1 MQGAINVLGHITADL
16 KGDFYQVC
24 LEDNPDHIVIAK
36 TCGKMRIS
44 RISVQPGD
52 SVRVELSPY
61 DLTRGRIV
69 WRNA

>member
-1 MQGAINVLGHITADL
+1 MEINVLGYVTADL
-16 KGDFYQVC
+16 KGDFYAVQ
-24 LEDNPDHIVIAK
+24 LEDNPDHTVIAK
-36 TCGKMRIS
+36 TCGKIRKH

>member
-1 MQGAINVLGHITADL
+1 MNTVEAIGHITADL

-24 LEDNPDHIVIAK
+24 LEDNPDHTVMAK
-36 TCGKMRIS
+36 MCGRMRKN

-52 SVRVELSPY
+52 CVRLELSPY
-61 DLTRGRIV
+61 DLTRGRII